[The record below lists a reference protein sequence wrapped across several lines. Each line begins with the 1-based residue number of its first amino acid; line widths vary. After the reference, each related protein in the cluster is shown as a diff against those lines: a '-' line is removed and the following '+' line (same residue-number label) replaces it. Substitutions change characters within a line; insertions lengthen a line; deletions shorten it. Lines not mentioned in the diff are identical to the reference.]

1 MSSNDYFDD
10 LKKVFE
16 LFSKH
21 LKNLSKRITK
31 EETALTTEY
40 ENLQIQSEF
49 IEDKQIFRE
58 EYLINLALEMLTIQ
72 SSMIEKI
79 SKIQTN
85 MPDYHE
91 DLNELEHYAYL
102 YYNGR

>member
-1 MSSNDYFDD
+1 MSSNDYVDD

-21 LKNLSKRITK
+21 LKNLSERITK
-31 EETALTTEY
+31 EETYLTTKY
-40 ENLQIQSEF
+40 DNLQSEF

-91 DLNELEHYAYL
+91 DLNELEHDVYL
-102 YYNGR
+102 YYNGP